1 MTMWSNGSSF
11 NLAASIKNVS
21 ALVEEVL
28 VVCPGAVQ
36 NPPNTTQP
44 QRSQPPSAKHDLSH
58 EHSAVKM
65 ETTLPS
71 LAAKRSGRL
80 SSPTRAL

>member
-1 MTMWSNGSSF
+1 MWSNGSRF
-11 NLAASIKNVS
+11 YLAASIKNVS
-21 ALVEEVL
+21 AFLEEV
-28 VVCPGAVQ
+28 VVVRPGAVQ
-36 NPPNTTQP
+36 NPLYTTQP
-44 QRSQPPSAKHDLSH
+44 PRSQTPSAKHDLSH

-80 SSPTRAL
+80 SSPTHEL